1 MSHNYLLD
9 LSEYVDTRITAL
21 TAGSKQAVGAP
32 EERRRTAGRLDALN
46 GFQALLWQ
54 NFFPKLPNRLY
65 RRLSAAA
72 GEASPPEERD
82 DSADAYDDM

>member
-9 LSEYVDTRITAL
+9 LSKYVDTRITAL
-21 TAGSKQAVGAP
+21 TAGSKQRVEAP
-32 EERRRTAGRLDALN
+32 EERRRTAGQLDALK
-46 GFQALLWQ
+46 GFQSLLWQ

-72 GEASPPEERD
+72 GAASPPEERD
-82 DSADAYDDM
+82 DSADAY